1 MWQFL
6 FQRLLLLVVVVV
18 GVTALTFLMM
28 YFTPG
33 DPAVIIAVSRYGG
46 PESLSTGLIDL
57 IRHQEGLDA
66 PIYIQYARW
75 MDHII
80 HLDLGRSL
88 ITDEPVLDK
97 ILSRFPATL
106 QLTLVS
112 MCVYLLIA
120 IPVGIISAVKH
131 DSAIDYLSII
141 GVLIGV
147 SMPNFWLA
155 LLLILFFSIYLGWL
169 PVCGYQGLSYFILPA
184 ITLGIGITATTTRLV
199 RSSMLEVLGQNYIR
213 TARAK
218 GLKETTVIGKH
229 ALKNAMIPIATI
241 IGLQLATLLEG
252 AVVVETIFAWPG
264 VGRLLVDSINQRDFP
279 MIQGCVLFIA
289 IIFVLA
295 NLLVDGSYVYLDPR
309 IRYDRGVQA

>member
-6 FQRLLLLVVVVV
+6 LQRLFLLVVVAI

-33 DPAVIIAVSRYGG
+33 DPAVIISVSRYGG
-46 PESLSTGLIDL
+46 PESLSADLIDW

-66 PIYIQYARW
+66 PIYIQYVKW
-75 MDHII
+75 LDHII

-97 ILSRFPATL
+97 IVSRFPATF
-106 QLTLVS
+106 QLALVS
-112 MCVYLLIA
+112 MCIYLLIA
-120 IPVGIISAVKH
+120 IPLGIISAVKQN
-131 DSAIDYLSII
+131 SAIDYLSIT
-141 GVLIGV
+141 GVLVGV

-155 LLLILFFSIYLGWL
+155 LILILFFSIYLGWL
-169 PVCGYQGLSYFILPA
+169 PVCGYQDFRCFILPA
-184 ITLGIGITATTTRLV
+184 TTLGIGIAATTTRLV
-199 RSSMLEVLGQNYIR
+199 RSSMLDVLGQNYIR

-218 GLKETTVIGKH
+218 GLKETIVIGKH
-229 ALKNAMIPIATI
+229 ALKNAMIPIITI
-241 IGLQLATLLEG
+241 VGLQFASLLEG

-295 NLLVDGSYVYLDPR
+295 NLIVDCSYVYLDPR
-309 IRYDRGVQA
+309 VRYDRSGRA